1 MKFRLFL
8 IPVLAVTLLP
18 GVSAAQVA
26 ASKAA
31 APASGSTVAP
41 VLNGSA
47 PGALPASPASPAPA
61 LNLSTPASDDSLG
74 STQLRESAKIKAQ
87 IDLEKLR
94 AGLEAAQHDRLIAQK
109 KFTQQLEE
117 ADKGPESKSGNAV
130 PAAAAAPMVRETPKP
145 YATSFYNFDGQSFA
159 RLVFNGA
166 QFVVSP
172 GTQLPEGARVES
184 VSASNVILRQ
194 NGRKILV
201 PYLGGGVG
209 WGN

>member
-8 IPVLAVTLLP
+8 IPALAVTLLP
-18 GVSAAQVA
+18 GLAAAQAVGA
-26 ASKAA
+26 KA
-31 APASGSTVAP
+31 APASSSTAAT
-41 VLNGSA
+41 VLNGAA
-47 PGALPASPASPAPA
+47 PATLPASPASPAAA
-61 LNLSTPASDDSLG
+61 LNLSAPVSDDSLG

-94 AGLEAAQHDRLIAQK
+94 AGLEAAQHERLIAQK

-145 YATSFYNFDGQSFA
+145 YATSFYNFNGQSFA

-184 VSASNVILRQ
+184 VSDSNVVLRQ

-201 PYLGGGVG
+201 SYLGGGVG